1 MPNISV
7 IIPTHNRADLLKAA
21 IQSVL
26 DQTYTDFELLVC
38 DDASNDHTQDTVAGF
53 SDPRIVYRRYERNS
67 GVIELRNNAVNSSS
81 GEYIAFLDD
90 DDEWLP
96 EKLEKQVS
104 VLDRS
109 SPETGAVF
117 TGAIFLDT
125 KLGRERIVIPRHR
138 GNIFKELLF
147 NDFIVTSS
155 LLVKKICFQKAGLF
169 DHGFKSASDFDMWIR
184 ISELF
189 EFDCIEEPLV
199 KYRVHQN
206 SISNNN
212 LNVIRGIE
220 RLIAKHKDSFNNN
233 KSAYGNHLFKLGI
246 AYCYSGNMSE
256 GRKALIK
263 AIRLNPNDIRY
274 YYNLAISSMGA
285 GTFKRIKE
293 IRARYFPLKKTAAA

>member
-1 MPNISV
+1 
-7 IIPTHNRADLLKAA
+7 
-21 IQSVL
+21 
-26 DQTYTDFELLVC
+26 
-38 DDASNDHTQDTVAGF
+38 
-53 SDPRIVYRRYERNS
+53 
-67 GVIELRNNAVNSSS
+67 
-81 GEYIAFLDD
+81 
-90 DDEWLP
+90 
-96 EKLEKQVS
+96 
-104 VLDRS
+104 
-109 SPETGAVF
+109 
-117 TGAIFLDT
+117 
-125 KLGRERIVIPRHR
+125 
-138 GNIFKELLF
+138 
-147 NDFIVTSS
+147 
-155 LLVKKICFQKAGLF
+155 
-169 DHGFKSASDFDMWIR
+169 MWIR

-212 LNVIRGIE
+212 LNVIRGLE
-220 RLIAKHKDSFNNN
+220 RLIAKHNDSFNNN

-263 AIRLNPNDIRY
+263 AIQLNPNDIRY